1 MSRAGAAQAGWWKVR
16 IEPGQSGKGWN
27 GQWGRAK
34 IMRASM
40 TSMKP
45 TSRRMT
51 AWMTSVQ
58 EAKTT
63 AQEQVK
69 EETVRY

>member
-1 MSRAGAAQAGWWKVR
+1 M
-16 IEPGQSGKGWN
+16 GWN

-40 TSMKP
+40 KP

-51 AWMTSVQ
+51 AWMTNVQ

-63 AQEQVK
+63 AQEGV
-69 EETVRY
+69 EEKTARC